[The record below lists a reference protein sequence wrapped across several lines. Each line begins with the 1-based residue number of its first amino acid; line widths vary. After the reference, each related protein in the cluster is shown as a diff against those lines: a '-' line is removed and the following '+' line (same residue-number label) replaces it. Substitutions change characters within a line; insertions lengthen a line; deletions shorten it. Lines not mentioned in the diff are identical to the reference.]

1 MKESDRKKK
10 LKNQIFSLEAQHGQN
25 SSSKKH
31 FQMGE
36 SVGNK
41 HKAFDLQQLKA
52 IQIQIILFSSG
63 NPEEWAIEFVQNSI
77 KDKDIQRYK
86 LKKSNNIR

>member
-1 MKESDRKKK
+1 MKESNIKKN
-10 LKNQIFSLEAQHGQN
+10 LENQIFSLQAQLNQK

-31 FQMGE
+31 FGMGE

-41 HKAFDLQQLKA
+41 YKAFDLQQLKA

-63 NPEEWAIEFVQNSI
+63 NPQQWATELVENSI
-77 KDKDIQRYK
+77 KDMEVQR
-86 LKKSNNIR
+86 